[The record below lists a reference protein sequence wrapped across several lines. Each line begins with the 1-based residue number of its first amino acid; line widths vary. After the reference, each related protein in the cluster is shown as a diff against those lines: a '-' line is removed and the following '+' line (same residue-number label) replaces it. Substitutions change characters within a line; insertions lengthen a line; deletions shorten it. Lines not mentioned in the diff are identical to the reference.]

1 MASARSKVIS
11 QLSIYRKQNL
21 KYLEQRYESYIHQ
34 KKVED
39 LNSLPFYV
47 NSLLPAYLTSLPQ
60 LILSIL
66 QTSRPTPDPKYEFRS
81 TSLEEMSASNYNL
94 NDKLERLEK
103 IKNPGKKN
111 LNQQQKAN
119 YSTRAARKMREN
131 KLPTD
136 RITRAAT
143 LAGMLLNVASSG
155 TKDAMSRCIRG
166 EYKDILKNSLTSDE
180 VIRHVVEC
188 LCKMR
193 GTALKFGQL
202 LSLQT
207 DVLPE
212 KFRQALISS
221 RHEADVMNKEQVEEL
236 LIQELGEKWSEHFEE
251 FDFKPM
257 ASASLGQVHRAKTK
271 EGVEVAVKVQFP
283 GILDSIDSDMDNLV
297 WMLTYTKIVPTN
309 FFISQYAGEMRT
321 EVMAECDYNNEAKF
335 YEIFRKL
342 NLEGF
347 YVPKVIGHLST
358 KKIITTE
365 FVKGRPLEELKDL
378 SDEVRSSVAR
388 RIMKLSLSEVFVY
401 ELMNTDPNPSNYLYD
416 EETDLIGLV
425 DFGSCRIY
433 NRKFVEQYL
442 QLVRASV
449 REDYDNII
457 KYSLEVGFTHPEET
471 KEVLEAHLDSIN
483 ASAEPFKYVGEYDF
497 AKSTIF
503 TTIMDRSKI
512 IFTRRK
518 KPPPPEI
525 YSLHRKLAGA
535 FLISKILSAKYNSKQ
550 VFDEIMDIVD
560 SFSVK

>member
-21 KYLEQRYESYIHQ
+21 KYLEQGYENYVNQ
-34 KKVED
+34 KRIED
-39 LNSLPFYV
+39 LNSPQFYV
-47 NSLLPAYLTSLPQ
+47 NSLLPAYLTSLPP

-66 QTSRPTPDPKYEFRS
+66 QSSRPTTEPKYEFRS
-81 TSLEEMSASNYNL
+81 TTLEDMSACNYNL
-94 NDKLERLEK
+94 DDKLERLEK
-103 IKNPGKKN
+103 IKNSSKKR
-111 LNQQQKAN
+111 LNHQQKAH
-119 YSTRAARKMREN
+119 YSTRSARKMREN

-166 EYKDILKNSLTSDE
+166 EYKDILRNSLTSDE
-180 VIRHVVEC
+180 VIKHVVEC

-221 RHEADVMNKEQVEEL
+221 RHEADVMNKEQVEKL
-236 LIQELGEKWSEHFEE
+236 LMQEFGEKWAEYFEE
-251 FDFKPM
+251 FDFTPM

-271 EGVEVAVKVQFP
+271 DGIDVAVKVQFP

-297 WMLTYTKIVPTN
+297 WILTYTKIVPTN

-321 EVMAECDYNNEAKF
+321 EVMAECDYKNEARF

-342 NLEGF
+342 KLEGF
-347 YVPKVIGHLST
+347 HVPKVIEHLST
-358 KKIITTE
+358 KVIITTE
-365 FVKGRPLEELKDL
+365 FVKGKPLEELKNL
-378 SDEVRSSVAR
+378 SDEVRNSVAR

-433 NRKFVEQYL
+433 DRKFVEQYL
-442 QLVRASV
+442 KLVRASV
-449 REDYDNII
+449 REDYDNIM

-483 ASAEPFKYVGEYDF
+483 ASAEPFKYDGEYDF
-497 AKSTIF
+497 SSSTIF

-512 IFTRRK
+512 IFTKRK
-518 KPPPPEI
+518 RPPPPEI

-535 FLISKILSAKYNSKQ
+535 FLISKILSAKYNSKIL
-550 VFDEIMDIVD
+550 FDDIMEIVD
-560 SFSVK
+560 SLNVK